1 MKGLDSVP
9 TLFYYYDIISSHTIS
24 WFISLMIHLIDTFTS
39 VLHQS
44 ALKPRRL
51 IVAFSG
57 GVDSRVLLELAS
69 QYAKSHDIECCAVH
83 VHHGLSKNADLW
95 AEQCQTW
102 CDALSIP
109 LAIERV
115 LLDLNSGESVEKLA
129 RDARYHAFKQHIQYG
144 DVLVTGQHIDDQVE
158 TFLLA
163 LKRGSGPKGLSSM
176 AQVSP
181 FGGAFIVRPM
191 LSVTRTG
198 IEIFAH
204 DMGLTWVEDESNQDV
219 RFDRNFIRHQV
230 TPVLTERW
238 PSFRE
243 SVSRSAQ
250 LCAEQ
255 ELLLDELLE
264 SHFQQ
269 ALGDSQSL
277 SIEALSQHSDL
288 LRARL
293 LRMWLSHC
301 NQSMP
306 SKKQLKLIWDEVAC
320 AQADANPKL
329 VLNDVEVRRFNH
341 HLYIVKETKDLSSW
355 HADVVFGDSLQL
367 PNGLGELQLIPSQSG
382 AVSNGSN
389 SQNFSL
395 KDSSGAL
402 RVIFNPEG
410 LSAHP
415 VGRGHSRKL
424 KKLFQEYQVP
434 SWLRR
439 RTPILMDG
447 DRVIAVLGLFVDKD
461 YQGQDCEA
469 LWSK

>member
-1 MKGLDSVP
+1 M
-9 TLFYYYDIISSHTIS
+9 T
-24 WFISLMIHLIDTFTS
+24 HLIETFTS
-39 VLHQS
+39 VLSQS

-51 IVAFSG
+51 VVAFSG
-57 GVDSRVLLELAS
+57 GVDSRVLLELAA
-69 QYAKSHDIECCAVH
+69 QYTQAHDIECHAVH
-83 VHHGLSKNADLW
+83 VHHGLSKNADHW
-95 AEQCQTW
+95 AEQCQAW
-102 CDALSIP
+102 CDVLSIP
-109 LAIERV
+109 LVIERV
-115 LLDLNSGESVEKLA
+115 SLDVNNGESIEKLA
-129 RDARYHAFKQHIQYG
+129 RDARYHAFKQHIRHG

-176 AQVSP
+176 AKVML
-181 FGGAFIVRPM
+181 FADAHIVRPL
-191 LSVTRTG
+191 LSVTRTE
-198 IEIFAH
+198 IEAAAH

-269 ALGDSQSL
+269 ALGDSQNL

-293 LRMWLSHC
+293 LRMWLSYC
-301 NQSMP
+301 NQAMP
-306 SKKQLKLIWDEVAC
+306 SQKQLKLIWNEVAC

-341 HLYIVKETKDLSSW
+341 QLYIVKEARDLSSW
-355 HADVVFGDSLQL
+355 HADVVLGDSLQL
-367 PNGLGELQLIPSQSG
+367 PDGLGKLQFMPSQSD
-382 AVSNGSN
+382 AVSNDRN

-447 DRVIAVLGLFVDKD
+447 ERVIAVLGLFVDKN
-461 YQGQDCEA
+461 YEGQDCEA

>member
-1 MKGLDSVP
+1 M
-9 TLFYYYDIISSHTIS
+9 T
-24 WFISLMIHLIDTFTS
+24 HLIDTFTS
-39 VLHQS
+39 VLDQS
-44 ALKPRRL
+44 ALKPCRL

-57 GVDSRVLLELAS
+57 GVDSRVLLELAA
-69 QYAKSHDIECCAVH
+69 QYAQAHVIECHAVH
-83 VHHGLSKNADLW
+83 VHHGLSKNANHW

-115 LLDLNSGESVEKLA
+115 SLDISRGESVEKLA
-129 RDARYHAFKQHIQYG
+129 RDARYQAFKKHIRQG

-176 AQVSP
+176 AKVMP
-181 FGGAFIVRPM
+181 FTADAYIVRPL
-191 LSVTRTG
+191 LSVTRTD
-198 IEIFAH
+198 IEGAAR
-204 DMGLTWVEDESNQDV
+204 DMALTWVEDESNQDV

-230 TPVLTERW
+230 TPALTERW

-243 SVSRSAQ
+243 AVSRSAQ

-269 ALGDSQSL
+269 ALGDSQNL

-301 NQSMP
+301 NQPMP
-306 SKKQLKLIWDEVAC
+306 SQKQLKLIWDEVAC

-329 VLNDVEVRRFNH
+329 VLNDAEVRRFNH
-341 HLYIVKETKDLSSW
+341 QLYLVRETKDLSDWQS
-355 HADVVFGDSLQL
+355 HLLMGESVTL
-367 PNGLGELQLIPSQSG
+367 PDGLGELRLNSALSEGESNNRDVQS
-382 AVSNGSN
+382 
-389 SQNFSL
+389 FSL
-395 KDSSGAL
+395 SDTSATL

-447 DRVIAVLGLFVDKD
+447 DRVIAVLGLFVDKN
-461 YQGQDCEA
+461 YEGQDCEA

>member
-1 MKGLDSVP
+1 M
-9 TLFYYYDIISSHTIS
+9 T
-24 WFISLMIHLIDTFTS
+24 HLIETFTS

-44 ALKPRRL
+44 ALKPSRL

-57 GVDSRVLLELAS
+57 GVDSRVLLELAA
-69 QYAKSHDIECCAVH
+69 QYAQTHGIECCAVH
-83 VHHGLSKNADLW
+83 VHHGLSQNADHW

-102 CDALSIP
+102 CDALSVS
-109 LAIERV
+109 LAVDRV
-115 LLDLNSGESVEKLA
+115 SLDINSGESVEKLA
-129 RDARYHAFKQHIQYG
+129 RDARYQAFQQHIRQG
-144 DVLVTGQHIDDQVE
+144 DVLVTGQHIDDQLE

-176 AQVSP
+176 AKVMS
-181 FGGAFIVRPM
+181 FGEAFIVRPL
-191 LSVTRTG
+191 LSVTRSD
-198 IEIFAH
+198 IEASAH

-230 TPVLTERW
+230 TPTLTERW
-238 PSFRE
+238 PNFRE
-243 SVSRSAQ
+243 AVSRSAQ

-269 ALGDSQSL
+269 ALEDSQSL
-277 SIEALSQHSDL
+277 IIEALFQHSDL

-301 NQSMP
+301 NQPMP
-306 SKKQLKLIWDEVAC
+306 SQKQLKLIWHEVAC
-320 AQADANPKL
+320 AQVDANPKL
-329 VLNDVEVRRFNH
+329 VLNEVEVRRFNH
-341 HLYIVKETKDLSSW
+341 QLYVVKETKDLSNWQS
-355 HADVVFGDSLQL
+355 DISMEGSLVL
-367 PNGLGELQLIPSQSG
+367 PDGLGELRLNSALSDGASNNRDAQS
-382 AVSNGSN
+382 
-389 SQNFSL
+389 FSL
-395 KDSSGAL
+395 SDTNATL

-447 DRVIAVLGLFVDKD
+447 DRVIAVLGLFVDKN
-461 YQGQDCEA
+461 YEGQDCEA

>member
-1 MKGLDSVP
+1 M
-9 TLFYYYDIISSHTIS
+9 T
-24 WFISLMIHLIDTFTS
+24 HLIDTFTS
-39 VLHQS
+39 VLDQS
-44 ALKPRRL
+44 ALKPCRL
-51 IVAFSG
+51 LVAFSG
-57 GVDSRVLLELAS
+57 GVDSRVLLELAA
-69 QYAKSHDIECCAVH
+69 QFAKSHHIECCAVH
-83 VHHGLSKNADLW
+83 VHHGLSNNADHW
-95 AEQCQTW
+95 AEQCQAW
-102 CDALSIP
+102 CDALWVP
-109 LAIERV
+109 LFIERV
-115 LLDLNSGESVEKLA
+115 SLDISRGESVEKLA
-129 RDARYHAFKQHIQYG
+129 RDARYQAFKKHIRQG

-176 AQVSP
+176 AKVMP
-181 FGGAFIVRPM
+181 FADAHIVRPL
-191 LSVTRTG
+191 LSVTR
-198 IEIFAH
+198 IEIEAAAH

-264 SHFQQ
+264 SHLQQ

-277 SIEALSQHSDL
+277 SIEALFQHSDL

-293 LRMWLSHC
+293 IRMWLSHC
-301 NQSMP
+301 NQPMP
-306 SKKQLKLIWDEVAC
+306 SQKQLKLIWDEVAC

-329 VLNDVEVRRFNH
+329 VLNEVEVRRFNH
-341 HLYIVKETKDLSSW
+341 QLYVVKETKDLSNWQS
-355 HADVVFGDSLQL
+355 DISMEESLVL
-367 PNGLGELQLIPSQSG
+367 PDGLGELHLTSAASDG
-382 AVSNGSN
+382 VSNHCDA
-389 SQNFSL
+389 QHFSL
-395 KDSSGAL
+395 NTTRGTL

-439 RTPILMDG
+439 RTPILIDG
-447 DRVIAVLGLFVDKD
+447 DRVIAVLGLFVDKN
-461 YQGQDCEA
+461 YEGQDCEA

>member
-1 MKGLDSVP
+1 M
-9 TLFYYYDIISSHTIS
+9 T
-24 WFISLMIHLIDTFTS
+24 HLIETFTS
-39 VLHQS
+39 AFQQS
-44 ALKPRRL
+44 DLKPRRL
-51 IVAFSG
+51 VVAFSG
-57 GVDSRVLLELAS
+57 GVDSRVLLELAA
-69 QYAKSHDIECCAVH
+69 QYAKSHHIECCAVH

-102 CDALSIP
+102 CDALSVS
-109 LAIERV
+109 LAVERV
-115 LLDLNSGESVEKLA
+115 SLDINCGGSVEKLA
-129 RDARYHAFKQHIQYG
+129 RDARYQAFQQHIRQG
-144 DVLVTGQHIDDQVE
+144 DVLVTGQHIDDQLE

-176 AQVSP
+176 AKVMS
-181 FGGAFIVRPM
+181 FGEAFIVRPL
-191 LSVTRTG
+191 LSVTRSD
-198 IEIFAH
+198 IEASAH
-204 DMGLTWVEDESNQDV
+204 DMGLTWVEDESNQDL

-230 TPVLTERW
+230 TPTLTERW

-277 SIEALSQHSDL
+277 SIEALFQHSDL

-293 LRMWLSHC
+293 IRMWLSHC
-301 NQSMP
+301 KQPMP
-306 SKKQLKLIWDEVAC
+306 SQKQLKLIWDEVAC

-329 VLNDVEVRRFNH
+329 VLNDVEVRRFNYQ
-341 HLYIVKETKDLSSW
+341 LYLVEETNDLSDWQSTLSI
-355 HADVVFGDSLQL
+355 GDNLVL
-367 PNGLGELQLIPSQSG
+367 PDGLGEVHLKSLPSDSVTHNYDSQS
-382 AVSNGSN
+382 
-389 SQNFSL
+389 FSL
-395 KDSSGAL
+395 SNTSESL

-447 DRVIAVLGLFVDKD
+447 DRVIAVLGLFVDKN
-461 YQGQDCEA
+461 YEGQDCEA

>member
-1 MKGLDSVP
+1 M
-9 TLFYYYDIISSHTIS
+9 T
-24 WFISLMIHLIDTFTS
+24 HLIDTFTS
-39 VLHQS
+39 VLDQS
-44 ALKPRRL
+44 ALKPCRL
-51 IVAFSG
+51 LVAFSG
-57 GVDSRVLLELAS
+57 GVDSRVLLELAA
-69 QYAKSHDIECCAVH
+69 QFAKSHHIECRAVH
-83 VHHGLSKNADLW
+83 VHHGLSNNADHW
-95 AEQCQTW
+95 AVQCQTW
-102 CDALSIP
+102 CDALSIS
-109 LAIERV
+109 LFIERV
-115 LLDLNSGESVEKLA
+115 SLDINSGESVEKLA
-129 RDARYHAFKQHIQYG
+129 RDARYQAFKKHIRQG

-176 AQVSP
+176 AKVMP
-181 FGGAFIVRPM
+181 FADAHIVRPM
-191 LSVTRTG
+191 LSVTRTE
-198 IEIFAH
+198 IEAVAH

-238 PSFRE
+238 SSFRE

-264 SHFQQ
+264 SHLQQ
-269 ALGDSQSL
+269 ALTEKHSL
-277 SIEALSQHSDL
+277 SIEVLSQHSDL

-293 LRMWLSHC
+293 LRMWLSRC
-301 NQSMP
+301 NQPMP
-306 SKKQLKLIWDEVAC
+306 SQKQLKLIWDEVAC

-329 VLNDVEVRRFNH
+329 VLNEVEVRRFNH
-341 HLYIVKETKDLSSW
+341 QLYVVKETKDLSNWQS
-355 HADVVFGDSLQL
+355 DISMEESLVL
-367 PNGLGELQLIPSQSG
+367 PDGLGELNLTSAASDG
-382 AVSNGSN
+382 VSNHRDV
-389 SQNFSL
+389 QRLRFSL
-395 KDSSGAL
+395 NTASRTL

-447 DRVIAVLGLFVDKD
+447 DRVIAVLGLFVDKN
-461 YQGQDCEA
+461 YEGQDCEA

>member
-1 MKGLDSVP
+1 M
-9 TLFYYYDIISSHTIS
+9 THIIE
-24 WFISLMIHLIDTFTS
+24 TFTS
-39 VLHQS
+39 VLNQS
-44 ALKPRRL
+44 ALKPSRL

-57 GVDSRVLLELAS
+57 GVDSRVLLELAA
-69 QYAKSHDIECCAVH
+69 QYAQTHGIECCAVH
-83 VHHGLSKNADLW
+83 VHHGLSKNADHW

-102 CDALSIP
+102 CDALSVS
-109 LAIERV
+109 LAVERV
-115 LLDLNSGESVEKLA
+115 SLDIDSGESVEKLA
-129 RDARYHAFKQHIQYG
+129 RDARYNAFQKHLSFG
-144 DVLVTGQHIDDQVE
+144 DALITGQHIDDQLE

-176 AQVSP
+176 AKVMS
-181 FGGAFIVRPM
+181 FGEAFIVRPL
-191 LSVTRTG
+191 LSVTRSD
-198 IEIFAH
+198 IEKSAR

-230 TPVLTERW
+230 TPTLTERW
-238 PSFRE
+238 PNFRE
-243 SVSRSAQ
+243 AVSRSAQ

-269 ALGDSQSL
+269 ALGDSQNL

-301 NQSMP
+301 NQPMP
-306 SKKQLKLIWDEVAC
+306 SQKQLKLIWHEVAC
-320 AQADANPKL
+320 AQVDANPKL
-329 VLNDVEVRRFNH
+329 VLNEVEVRRFNH
-341 HLYIVKETKDLSSW
+341 QLYVVKETKDLSNWQS
-355 HADVVFGDSLQL
+355 DISMEGSLVL
-367 PNGLGELQLIPSQSG
+367 PDGLGELRLNSTPSDGESKNRDVQS
-382 AVSNGSN
+382 
-389 SQNFSL
+389 FSL
-395 KDSSGAL
+395 PDTSVTL

-447 DRVIAVLGLFVDKD
+447 ERVIAVLGLFVDKN
-461 YQGQDCEA
+461 YEGQDCEA

>member
-1 MKGLDSVP
+1 M
-9 TLFYYYDIISSHTIS
+9 THIIE
-24 WFISLMIHLIDTFTS
+24 TFTS
-39 VLHQS
+39 VLNQS
-44 ALKPRRL
+44 ALKPNRL

-57 GVDSRVLLELAS
+57 GVDSRVLLELAA
-69 QYAKSHDIECCAVH
+69 QYAQTHGIECCAVH
-83 VHHGLSKNADLW
+83 VHHGLSKNADHW

-102 CDALSIP
+102 CDALSVS
-109 LAIERV
+109 LAVERV
-115 LLDLNSGESVEKLA
+115 SLDIDSGESVEKLA
-129 RDARYHAFKQHIQYG
+129 RDARYNAFQKHLSFG
-144 DVLVTGQHIDDQVE
+144 DVLITGQHIDDQLE

-176 AQVSP
+176 AKMMP
-181 FGGAFIVRPM
+181 FANAHIVRPL
-191 LSVTRTG
+191 LSVTRTD
-198 IEIFAH
+198 IEGAAR
-204 DMGLTWVEDESNQDV
+204 DMALTWMEDESNQDV

-230 TPVLTERW
+230 TPTLTERW

-269 ALGDSQSL
+269 ALGDSQNL
-277 SIEALSQHSDL
+277 SVEALSQHSDL

-301 NQSMP
+301 NQPMP
-306 SKKQLKLIWDEVAC
+306 SKKQLKLIWHEVAC

-329 VLNDVEVRRFNH
+329 VLNDAEVRRFNH
-341 HLYIVKETKDLSSW
+341 QLYLVRETKDLSNWQS
-355 HADVVFGDSLQL
+355 DISMEGSLVL
-367 PNGLGELQLIPSQSG
+367 PDGLGELRLNSALSDGASNNRDAQS
-382 AVSNGSN
+382 
-389 SQNFSL
+389 FSL
-395 KDSSGAL
+395 SDTNATL

-447 DRVIAVLGLFVDKD
+447 DRVIAVLGLFVDKN
-461 YQGQDCEA
+461 YEGQDCEA

>member
-1 MKGLDSVP
+1 M
-9 TLFYYYDIISSHTIS
+9 T
-24 WFISLMIHLIDTFTS
+24 HLIDTFTS
-39 VLHQS
+39 VLDQS
-44 ALKPRRL
+44 ALKPCRL

-57 GVDSRVLLELAS
+57 GVDSRVLLELAA
-69 QYAKSHDIECCAVH
+69 QFAKSHHIDCCAVH
-83 VHHGLSKNADLW
+83 VHHGLSNNADYW
-95 AEQCQTW
+95 AEQCKTW
-102 CDALSIP
+102 CDALSVS
-109 LAIERV
+109 LFIERV
-115 LLDLNSGESVEKLA
+115 SLEISRGESVEKLA
-129 RDARYHAFKQHIQYG
+129 RDARYQALKKHIRQG

-176 AQVSP
+176 AKVMP
-181 FGGAFIVRPM
+181 FSGAHIVRPL
-191 LSVTRTG
+191 LSVTRTD
-198 IEIFAH
+198 IEVAAR
-204 DMGLTWVEDESNQDV
+204 DMALTWVEDESNQDV

-230 TPVLTERW
+230 TPTLTERW

-264 SHFQQ
+264 SHLQQ
-269 ALGDSQSL
+269 ALTEKHSL
-277 SIEALSQHSDL
+277 SIEVLSQYSDL

-293 LRMWLSHC
+293 LRMWLSRC
-301 NQSMP
+301 NQPMP
-306 SKKQLKLIWDEVAC
+306 SQKQLKLIWDEVAC

-329 VLNDVEVRRFNH
+329 VLNEVEVRRFNH
-341 HLYIVKETKDLSSW
+341 QLHVVKETKDLSNWQS
-355 HADVVFGDSLQL
+355 DISMEESLVL
-367 PNGLGELQLIPSQSG
+367 PDGLGELHLTSAASDG
-382 AVSNGSN
+382 VSNHCDA
-389 SQNFSL
+389 QHFSL
-395 KDSSGAL
+395 NTTRGTL

-447 DRVIAVLGLFVDKD
+447 DRVIAVLGLFVDKN
-461 YQGQDCEA
+461 YEGQDCEA

>member
-1 MKGLDSVP
+1 M
-9 TLFYYYDIISSHTIS
+9 THIIE
-24 WFISLMIHLIDTFTS
+24 TFTS
-39 VLHQS
+39 VLNQS
-44 ALKPRRL
+44 ALKPNRL

-57 GVDSRVLLELAS
+57 GVDSRVLLELAA
-69 QYAKSHDIECCAVH
+69 QYAQTHGIECCAVH
-83 VHHGLSKNADLW
+83 VHHGLSKNADHW

-102 CDALSIP
+102 CDALSVS
-109 LAIERV
+109 LAVERV
-115 LLDLNSGESVEKLA
+115 SLDIDSGESVEKLA
-129 RDARYHAFKQHIQYG
+129 RDARYNAFQKHLSFG
-144 DVLVTGQHIDDQVE
+144 DVLITGQHIDDQLE

-176 AQVSP
+176 AKMMP
-181 FGGAFIVRPM
+181 FANAHIVRPL
-191 LSVTRTG
+191 LSVTRTD
-198 IEIFAH
+198 IEGAAR
-204 DMGLTWVEDESNQDV
+204 DMALTWVEDESNQDV

-230 TPVLTERW
+230 TPTLTERW

-269 ALGDSQSL
+269 ALGDSQNL
-277 SIEALSQHSDL
+277 SVEALSQHSDL

-301 NQSMP
+301 NQPMP
-306 SKKQLKLIWDEVAC
+306 SKKQLKLIWHEVAC

-329 VLNDVEVRRFNH
+329 VLNDAEVRRFNH
-341 HLYIVKETKDLSSW
+341 QLYLVRETKDLSNWQS
-355 HADVVFGDSLQL
+355 DISMEGSLVL
-367 PNGLGELQLIPSQSG
+367 PDGLGELRLNSALSDGASNNRDAQS
-382 AVSNGSN
+382 
-389 SQNFSL
+389 FSL
-395 KDSSGAL
+395 SDTNATL

-415 VGRGHSRKL
+415 VGRGHNRKL

-447 DRVIAVLGLFVDKD
+447 DRVIAVLGLFVDKN
-461 YQGQDCEA
+461 YEGQDCEA

>member
-1 MKGLDSVP
+1 M
-9 TLFYYYDIISSHTIS
+9 T
-24 WFISLMIHLIDTFTS
+24 HLIDTFTS
-39 VLHQS
+39 VLDQS
-44 ALKPRRL
+44 ALKPCRL

-57 GVDSRVLLELAS
+57 GVDSRVLLELAA
-69 QYAKSHDIECCAVH
+69 QFAKSHHIDCCAVH
-83 VHHGLSKNADLW
+83 VHHGLSNNADYW
-95 AEQCQTW
+95 AEQCKTW
-102 CDALSIP
+102 CDALSVS
-109 LAIERV
+109 LFIERV
-115 LLDLNSGESVEKLA
+115 SLDISRGESVEKLA
-129 RDARYHAFKQHIQYG
+129 RDARYQALKKHIRQG

-176 AQVSP
+176 AKVMP
-181 FGGAFIVRPM
+181 FSGAHIVRPL
-191 LSVTRTG
+191 LSVTRTD
-198 IEIFAH
+198 IEVAAR
-204 DMGLTWVEDESNQDV
+204 DMALTWVEDESNQDV

-230 TPVLTERW
+230 TPTLTERW

-264 SHFQQ
+264 SHLQQ
-269 ALGDSQSL
+269 ALTEKHSL
-277 SIEALSQHSDL
+277 SIEVLSQYSDL

-293 LRMWLSHC
+293 LRMWLSRC
-301 NQSMP
+301 NQPMP
-306 SKKQLKLIWDEVAC
+306 SQKQLKLIWDEVAC

-329 VLNDVEVRRFNH
+329 VLNEVEVRRFNH
-341 HLYIVKETKDLSSW
+341 QLHVVKETKDLSNWQS
-355 HADVVFGDSLQL
+355 DISMEESLVL
-367 PNGLGELQLIPSQSG
+367 PDGLGELHLTSAACDG
-382 AVSNGSN
+382 VSNHCDA
-389 SQNFSL
+389 QHFSL
-395 KDSSGAL
+395 NTTRGTL

-447 DRVIAVLGLFVDKD
+447 DRVIAVLGLFVDKN
-461 YQGQDCEA
+461 YEGQDCEA

>member
-1 MKGLDSVP
+1 M
-9 TLFYYYDIISSHTIS
+9 T
-24 WFISLMIHLIDTFTS
+24 HLIDTFTS
-39 VLHQS
+39 VLDQS
-44 ALKPRRL
+44 ALKPCRL

-57 GVDSRVLLELAS
+57 GVDSRVLLELAA
-69 QYAKSHDIECCAVH
+69 QFAKSHHIDCCAVH
-83 VHHGLSKNADLW
+83 VHHGLSNNADYW
-95 AEQCQTW
+95 AEQCKTW
-102 CDALSIP
+102 CDALSVS
-109 LAIERV
+109 LFIERV
-115 LLDLNSGESVEKLA
+115 SLDISRGESVEKLA
-129 RDARYHAFKQHIQYG
+129 RDARYQALKKHIRQG

-176 AQVSP
+176 AKVMP
-181 FGGAFIVRPM
+181 FSGAHIVRPL
-191 LSVTRTG
+191 LSVTRTD
-198 IEIFAH
+198 IEGAAR
-204 DMGLTWVEDESNQDV
+204 DMALTWVEDESNQDV

-230 TPVLTERW
+230 TPTLTERW

-264 SHFQQ
+264 SHLQQ
-269 ALGDSQSL
+269 ALTEKHSL
-277 SIEALSQHSDL
+277 SIEVLSQYSDL

-293 LRMWLSHC
+293 LRMWLSRC
-301 NQSMP
+301 NQPMP
-306 SKKQLKLIWDEVAC
+306 SQKQLKLIWDEVAC

-329 VLNDVEVRRFNH
+329 VLNEVEVRRFNH
-341 HLYIVKETKDLSSW
+341 QLHVVKETKDLSNWQS
-355 HADVVFGDSLQL
+355 DISMEESLVL
-367 PNGLGELQLIPSQSG
+367 PDGLGELHLTSAASDG
-382 AVSNGSN
+382 VSNHCDA
-389 SQNFSL
+389 QHFSL
-395 KDSSGAL
+395 NTTRGTL

-447 DRVIAVLGLFVDKD
+447 DRVIAVLGLFVDKN
-461 YQGQDCEA
+461 YEGQDCEA
-469 LWSK
+469 LWNK

>member
-1 MKGLDSVP
+1 MTHLIE
-9 TLFYYYDIISSHTIS
+9 T
-24 WFISLMIHLIDTFTS
+24 FIS
-39 VLHQS
+39 VLSQS

-51 IVAFSG
+51 VVAFSG
-57 GVDSRVLLELAS
+57 GVDSRVLLELAA
-69 QYAKSHDIECCAVH
+69 QYVQARDIECHAVH
-83 VHHGLSKNADLW
+83 VHHGLSKNADHW
-95 AEQCQTW
+95 SEQCQTW

-115 LLDLNSGESVEKLA
+115 SLDVNNGESIEKLA
-129 RDARYHAFKQHIQYG
+129 RDARYHAFKQHIRHG

-176 AQVSP
+176 AKVMP
-181 FGGAFIVRPM
+181 FADAHIVRPL
-191 LSVTRTG
+191 LSVTRTE
-198 IEIFAH
+198 IETAAH

-269 ALGDSQSL
+269 ALGNSQSFN
-277 SIEALSQHSDL
+277 IEALSQHSDL

-301 NQSMP
+301 NQAMP
-306 SKKQLKLIWDEVAC
+306 SQKQLKLIWNEVAC

-329 VLNDVEVRRFNH
+329 VLNEVEVRRFNH
-341 HLYIVKETKDLSSW
+341 QLYIVRETKDLSSW
-355 HADVVFGDSLQL
+355 HADVVLGDSLQL
-367 PNGLGELQLIPSQSG
+367 PDGLGKLQLMPSQSD
-382 AVSNGSN
+382 AVSNGRN
-389 SQNFSL
+389 SQNISL
-395 KDSSGAL
+395 KDTSGAL

-447 DRVIAVLGLFVDKD
+447 ERVIAVLGLFVDKN
-461 YQGQDCEA
+461 YEGQDCEA

>member
-1 MKGLDSVP
+1 M
-9 TLFYYYDIISSHTIS
+9 T
-24 WFISLMIHLIDTFTS
+24 HLIDTFTS
-39 VLHQS
+39 VLDQS
-44 ALKPRRL
+44 ALKPCRL

-57 GVDSRVLLELAS
+57 GVDSRVLLELAA
-69 QYAKSHDIECCAVH
+69 QFAKSHHIDCCAVH
-83 VHHGLSKNADLW
+83 VHHGLSNNADYW
-95 AEQCQTW
+95 AEQCKTW
-102 CDALSIP
+102 CDALSVS
-109 LAIERV
+109 LFIERV
-115 LLDLNSGESVEKLA
+115 SLDISRGESVEKLA
-129 RDARYHAFKQHIQYG
+129 RDARYQALKKHIRQG

-176 AQVSP
+176 AKVMP
-181 FGGAFIVRPM
+181 FSGAHIVRPL
-191 LSVTRTG
+191 LSVTRTD
-198 IEIFAH
+198 IEVAAR
-204 DMGLTWVEDESNQDV
+204 DMALTWVEDESNQDV

-230 TPVLTERW
+230 TPTLTERW

-264 SHFQQ
+264 SHLQQ
-269 ALGDSQSL
+269 ALTEKHSL
-277 SIEALSQHSDL
+277 SIEVLSQYSDL

-293 LRMWLSHC
+293 LRMWLSRC
-301 NQSMP
+301 NQPMP
-306 SKKQLKLIWDEVAC
+306 SQKQLKLIWDEVAC

-329 VLNDVEVRRFNH
+329 VLNEVEVRRFNH
-341 HLYIVKETKDLSSW
+341 QLYVVKETKDLSNWQS
-355 HADVVFGDSLQL
+355 DISMEESLVL
-367 PNGLGELQLIPSQSG
+367 PDGLGELHLTSAASDG
-382 AVSNGSN
+382 VSNHCDA
-389 SQNFSL
+389 QHFSL
-395 KDSSGAL
+395 NTTRGTL

-447 DRVIAVLGLFVDKD
+447 DRVIAVLGLFVDKN
-461 YQGQDCEA
+461 YEGQDCEA